1 MKKNINK
8 FLKALALTMAVS
20 AMTFSSTAM
29 CFADSLTVSESSAEK
44 AENNKA
50 MDSYYF
56 NFEKKDISNAIN
68 IDMVDGK
75 APLYDEEKG
84 YGFVSESNAMPPRK
98 VNVNKIKQSEKGFT
112 IMENDASKFKLVDEN
127 GNEIA
132 LSKSTTHNFGGMIFR
147 VKAPA
152 GGYKIEV
159 ETTAGSS
166 GTIMAVSGMQATRIE
181 NQGAWDAAGLVPIQ
195 NYAKWNGTK
204 WSYNYANGMDY
215 IDIEIEPKKAN
226 TIVGVKNIKITPI
239 EAEERHDGE
248 KLTIFTV
255 GDSTVKTYTY
265 NEAPMCGW
273 GQVFDDLFD
282 SDEVNVINYSMGGR
296 SLKQMYT
303 EGRLNDILMT
313 GKKGD
318 FVFIQSGHNDERKGT
333 KIGTADGENA
343 RFGGGSTEEMY
354 EKFLTDI
361 YIPACRARGIIPVLV
376 TPMSRVNT
384 KTQEGEEFTDSF
396 TERKFP
402 DVMRKV
408 VKEENVTF
416 VDLNKKS
423 LEYYNELGPTALY
436 NIVMSL
442 EAGETP
448 GKTNSGSY
456 ANGHPDNKIDGTH
469 FKEALAKQ
477 FARMIVEEIYD
488 DSQNGDK
495 DAEEIFSYLNSNVK
509 KALVTDDWSKVYPE
523 ICKDTI
529 TGEGSYYRNQIEK
542 LVKLGYMKQDSEGNF
557 NPDDTMT
564 TDDFIK
570 TVGEIWNIDVAEI
583 RESYKDNSDSAL
595 TREVMA
601 AILYDAYMLRF
612 GKADNAYVKP
622 EYMTDYNGT
631 TVTPDDPNYDPNLVG
646 QEAQYYPL
654 VGYGALTDTDKI
666 DAKYADKVKEA
677 YNLGLVRS
685 EEGIERGVMKDGTV
699 FEPKT
704 VVSRAKAAK
713 TLYFIYVLG
722 EPILAENNVPTE

>member
-1 MKKNINK
+1 MKKNIYK
-8 FLKALALTMAVS
+8 FFKALALTLAVS
-20 AMTFSSTAM
+20 TMAISSTVT
-29 CFADSLTVSESSAEK
+29 CFAVDSSVVE
-44 AENNKA
+44 ENDKENAKNIEE
-50 MDSYYF
+50 MYF
-56 NFEKKDISNAIN
+56 NFAKKDKENAIN
-68 IDMVDGK
+68 VEMNKGK

-112 IMENDASKFKLVDEN
+112 IMENDMSRFKLVDEK

-166 GTIMAVSGMQATRIE
+166 GTIMSVSGMQATRIE
-181 NQGAWDAAGLVPIQ
+181 TQGAWDAAKLVPIQ
-195 NYAKWNGTK
+195 NYAKWSGNT
-204 WSYNYANGMDY
+204 WSFNYANGMDY

-226 TIVGVKNIKITPI
+226 TIVGVKSIKITPI
-239 EAEERHDGE
+239 EAEEHYDGE
-248 KLTIFTV
+248 KPTIFTV

-318 FVFIQSGHNDERKGT
+318 YVFIQSGHNDERNGT

-361 YIPACRARGIIPVLV
+361 YLPACRARGIIPVLV

-423 LEYYNELGPTALY
+423 LEYYNELGANALY

-488 DSQNGDK
+488 ESQNGDK
-495 DAEEIFSYLNSNVK
+495 DAEGIFDCLRADVK
-509 KALVTDDWSKVYPE
+509 KALVNDDWSRVYPE
-523 ICKDTI
+523 ICNDTI

-542 LVKLGYMKQDSEGNF
+542 MVKLGYMDKDSEGNF
-557 NPDDTMT
+557 NPSKNMEAEE
-564 TDDFIK
+564 FIEA
-570 TVGEIWNIDVAEI
+570 VGEIWNIDVTELKN
-583 RESYKDNSDSAL
+583 SYKDSGEAL

-601 AILYDAYMLRF
+601 SVLYDAYMLKF

-622 EYMTDYNGT
+622 EYMTEYNGT

-646 QEAQYYPL
+646 EEAQYYPL
-654 VGYGALTDTDKI
+654 VGFGALTDTADI
-666 DAKYADKVKEA
+666 DSKYADKVKEA

-685 EEGIERGVMKDGTV
+685 EEGIERGVMKDGTAL
-699 FEPKT
+699 EPKA

-713 TLYFIYVLG
+713 ALYFIYVLG
-722 EPILAENNVPTE
+722 EPILGENNVPTE

>member
-1 MKKNINK
+1 MKKNIYK
-8 FLKALALTMAVS
+8 FFKALALTLAVS
-20 AMTFSSTAM
+20 TMAISSTVT
-29 CFADSLTVSESSAEK
+29 CFAVDSSVVEENNNEK
-44 AENNKA
+44 ATNIEE
-50 MDSYYF
+50 MYF
-56 NFEKKDISNAIN
+56 NFTKKDKENAIN
-68 IDMVDGK
+68 VEMNKGK
-75 APLYDEEKG
+75 APLYDEAKG

-112 IMENDASKFKLVDEN
+112 IMENDMSRFKLVDEN
-127 GNEIA
+127 GKEIA

-166 GTIMAVSGMQATRIE
+166 GTIMSVSGMQATRIE
-181 NQGAWDAAGLVPIQ
+181 TQGAWDAAKLVPIQ
-195 NYAKWNGTK
+195 NYAKWSGTT
-204 WSYNYANGMDY
+204 WSFNYANGMDY

-226 TIVGVKNIKITPI
+226 TIVGVKSIKITPI
-239 EAEERHDGE
+239 EAEEHYDGE
-248 KLTIFTV
+248 KPTIFTV

-282 SDEVNVINYSMGGR
+282 NDEVNVINYSMGGR

-318 FVFIQSGHNDERKGT
+318 YVFIQSGHNDERKGT
-333 KIGTADGENA
+333 KVGTADGENA

-361 YIPACRARGIIPVLV
+361 YLPACRARGIIPVLV

-408 VKEENVTF
+408 VKKENVTF

-423 LEYYNELGPTALY
+423 LEYYNELGANALY

-477 FARMIVEEIYD
+477 FARMIVEEIYEG
-488 DSQNGDK
+488 SQNGDK
-495 DAEEIFSYLNSNVK
+495 SAEGIFNCLKNDVK
-509 KALVTDDWSKVYPE
+509 KALVNDDWSKVYPE
-523 ICKDTI
+523 ICNDTI

-542 LVKLGYMKQDSEGNF
+542 MVKLGYMDKDSEGNF
-557 NPDDTMT
+557 NPSKDMEAEE
-564 TDDFIK
+564 FIES
-570 TVGEIWNIDVAEI
+570 VGEIWNIDVTELKNT
-583 RESYKDNSDSAL
+583 YKNSDKAL

-601 AILYDAYMLRF
+601 AVLYDAYMLKF

-622 EYMTDYNGT
+622 EYMTEYNGT

-646 QEAQYYPL
+646 QEAQYYPM
-654 VGYGALTDTDKI
+654 VGFGALTDTAAI
-666 DAKYADKVKEA
+666 DSKYADKVKEA

-685 EEGIERGVMKDGTV
+685 EEGIERGVMKDGTAL
-699 FEPKT
+699 EPKA

-713 TLYFIYVLG
+713 ALYFIYVLS
-722 EPILAENNVPTE
+722 EPILGENNVPTE